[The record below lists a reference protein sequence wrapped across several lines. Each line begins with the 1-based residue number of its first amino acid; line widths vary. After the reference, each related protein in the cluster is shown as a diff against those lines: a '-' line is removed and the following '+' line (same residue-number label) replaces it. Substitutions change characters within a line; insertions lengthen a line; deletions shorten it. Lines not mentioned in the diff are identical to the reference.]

1 MKLSEPW
8 TGERRRRRRGARA
21 FTLIEVVV
29 ASAVLAIALM
39 GILAICANGLR
50 VTRALQRTHV
60 DAGTV
65 ASWAYTMASFTN
77 RMEEGMDGGD
87 FSEMVGNLYPDARWE
102 KTVTEVRSN
111 GLYQVDIL
119 VQYTIEKKPLESHLS
134 FLIFK
139 PKGGPGNQPGRPR

>member
-8 TGERRRRRRGARA
+8 VGERRRRGALA

-65 ASWAYTMASFTN
+65 AAWVYTMTSLTN
-77 RMEEGMDGGD
+77 HMEEGRDGGD
-87 FSEMVGNLYPDARWE
+87 FTEMVENLYPDAHWE
-102 KTVTEVRSN
+102 KNVTEVRSN
-111 GLYQVDIL
+111 GLYQVDIV
-119 VQYTIEKKPLESHLS
+119 VQYMVEKKPLESHLS
-134 FLIFK
+134 FLIYK
-139 PKGGPGNQPGRPR
+139 PKGGIGVQPGRPPR